1 MGQFLYRVLL
11 HHAFMHF
18 ILVWEYLI
26 TNTFLHR
33 TEKVRLDLAVYT
45 LVRVILNYSSVTL

>member
-1 MGQFLYRVLL
+1 MGQFLYRIT
-11 HHAFMHF
+11 FMHF
-18 ILVWEYLI
+18 ILI

-45 LVRVILNYSSVTL
+45 LVRVILNYFSVTL